1 MNRKTVVILGA
12 TCNLGIELSF
22 IYAKNNFNLILISR
36 NYEKTDNLRNSINQK
51 FPDITITVYE
61 LDILD
66 LNSQNIVY
74 NKIKQVPA
82 GIISLVGETHQVE
95 KINEKNLLNII
106 NINFTYLINFL
117 SFFLNDFEKKNEG
130 FVICVSSVAGLRG
143 RGKNFIYGSAKAA
156 LITFLSGCRNY
167 LNDKNVFIMTVL
179 PGFIKNNNDKKRIFE
194 NFLQIEPTDLA
205 KKIYLAHKQKKEIV
219 YSNFLWKLIMF
230 IIQILPNKIFN
241 KIKF

>member
-82 GIISLVGETHQVE
+82 GIVSLVGETHEVE

-167 LNDKNVFIMTVL
+167 LNDKNIFIMTVL
-179 PGFIKNNNDKKRIFE
+179 PGFIKNNNDKKKIFE
-194 NFLQIEPTDLA
+194 NFLQIEPSVLA
-205 KKIYLAHKQKKEIV
+205 KKIYLAHKQKKKIV
-219 YSNFLWKLIMF
+219 YSNFLWKLIML
-230 IIQILPNKIFN
+230 IIQLLPNKIFN
-241 KIKF
+241 NIKF

>member
-1 MNRKTVVILGA
+1 MNRKTIVILGA

-82 GIISLVGETHQVE
+82 GIISLLV
-95 KINEKNLLNII
+95 
-106 NINFTYLINFL
+106 
-117 SFFLNDFEKKNEG
+117 
-130 FVICVSSVAGLRG
+130 
-143 RGKNFIYGSAKAA
+143 
-156 LITFLSGCRNY
+156 
-167 LNDKNVFIMTVL
+167 
-179 PGFIKNNNDKKRIFE
+179 
-194 NFLQIEPTDLA
+194 
-205 KKIYLAHKQKKEIV
+205 
-219 YSNFLWKLIMF
+219 KLIKLKKLM
-230 IIQILPNKIFN
+230 K
-241 KIKF
+241 KSY

>member
-1 MNRKTVVILGA
+1 MNRETVVILGA

-51 FPDITITVYE
+51 FPDIKITVYE

-95 KINEKNLLNII
+95 KINEKKLLNII

-167 LNDKNVFIMTVL
+167 LNDKNIFIMTVL

-219 YSNFLWKLIMF
+219 YSNFLWKLIML
-230 IIQILPNKIFN
+230 IIQLLPNKIFN

>member
-1 MNRKTVVILGA
+1 MNRETVVILGA

-51 FPDITITVYE
+51 FPDIKITVYE

-82 GIISLVGETHQVE
+82 GIISLVGETHQVK

-167 LNDKNVFIMTVL
+167 LNDKNIFIMTVL
-179 PGFIKNNNDKKRIFE
+179 PGFIKNNNDKKKIFE
-194 NFLQIEPTDLA
+194 NFLQIEPSVLA
-205 KKIYLAHKQKKEIV
+205 KKIYLAHKQKKKIV
-219 YSNFLWKLIMF
+219 YSNFLWKLIML

>member
-1 MNRKTVVILGA
+1 MNRETVVILGA

-167 LNDKNVFIMTVL
+167 LNDKNIFIMTVL
-179 PGFIKNNNDKKRIFE
+179 PGFIKNNNDKKKIFE
-194 NFLQIEPTDLA
+194 NFLQIEPSVLA
-205 KKIYLAHKQKKEIV
+205 KKIYLAHKQKKKIV
-219 YSNFLWKLIMF
+219 YSNFLWKLIML
-230 IIQILPNKIFN
+230 IIQLLPNKIFN

>member
-36 NYEKTDNLRNSINQK
+36 NYEKTENLRNSINQK
-51 FPDITITVYE
+51 YPDITITVYE

-95 KINEKNLLNII
+95 KINEKKLLNII

-117 SFFLNDFEKKNEG
+117 TFFLNDFEKKNEG

-167 LNDKNVFIMTVL
+167 LNDKNIFIMTVL
-179 PGFIKNNNDKKRIFE
+179 PGFIKNNNDKKKIFE
-194 NFLQIEPTDLA
+194 NFLQIEPSVLA
-205 KKIYLAHKQKKEIV
+205 KKIYLAHKQKKKIV
-219 YSNFLWKLIMF
+219 YSNFLWKLIML
-230 IIQILPNKIFN
+230 IIQLLPNKIFN